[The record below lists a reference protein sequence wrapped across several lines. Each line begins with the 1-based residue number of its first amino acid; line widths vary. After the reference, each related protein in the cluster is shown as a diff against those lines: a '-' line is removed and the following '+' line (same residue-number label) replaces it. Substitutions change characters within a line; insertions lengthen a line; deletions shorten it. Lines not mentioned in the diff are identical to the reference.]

1 MRPSRLVMS
10 RFVIS
15 RLTVLLL
22 CAGALAGCM
31 QRRVPVAEAAL
42 PSGPAVIAA
51 SPLAPALVPALAP
64 ALAPPLAY
72 EPPYR
77 LDSGDRLRIQVFGQ
91 DGLTNSY
98 TVDAGGN
105 INFALIG
112 PVPARGYAP
121 EDLARAIAA
130 RLRQGYIRAPHVT
143 AEIEAYRPFFILG
156 EVTAPGQ
163 YPYVANMTA
172 ETAIAIAGGY
182 APRARKNSIELTRT
196 DNGLISRVTVPA
208 ETPIRPGDTIT
219 VSERWF

>member
-1 MRPSRLVMS
+1 MRPGRLV
-10 RFVIS
+10 IP
-15 RLTVLLL
+15 LLL
-22 CAGALAGCM
+22 CAGALAGCA
-31 QRRVPVAEAAL
+31 QHVAQAPPPGVPE
-42 PSGPAVIAA
+42 VIVA
-51 SPLAPALVPALAP
+51 SPIAPTA
-64 ALAPPLAY
+64 AY
-72 EPPYR
+72 EPPYL

-91 DGLTNSY
+91 EGLSNSY

-105 INFALIG
+105 VNFALIG
-112 PVPARGYAP
+112 PVPARGRSP
-121 EDLARAIAA
+121 GELAHAIAA

-182 APRARKNSIELTRT
+182 APRARKSTVELTRT
-196 DNGLISRVTVPA
+196 QAGQITRATVPA

-219 VSERWF
+219 VAERWF

>member
-1 MRPSRLVMS
+1 MRPGRLV
-10 RFVIS
+10 IP
-15 RLTVLLL
+15 LLL
-22 CAGALAGCM
+22 CAGALAGCA
-31 QRRVPVAEAAL
+31 RHVAHAPL
-42 PSGPAVIAA
+42 PSGPQVIAA
-51 SPLAPALVPALAP
+51 SPIAPTAD
-64 ALAPPLAY
+64 Y
-72 EPPYR
+72 EPPYL

-91 DGLTNSY
+91 EGLSNSY

-105 INFALIG
+105 VNFALIG
-112 PVPARGYAP
+112 PVPARGRSP
-121 EDLARAIAA
+121 GELAQAIAA

-182 APRARKNSIELTRT
+182 APRARKSTVELTRT
-196 DNGLISRVTVPA
+196 QAGQITRVTVPA

-219 VSERWF
+219 VAERWF